1 MNNDTHFDSIPDRSA
16 AYIHLARWL
25 QSLFSTM
32 PPGEILEDESEDED
46 EAHKQANNLN
56 YHPQFYRQLPD
67 FVVALLSPSTNAA
80 AAYAPLLYH
89 LAGCAACRSAY
100 LEFYRALQP
109 IVETGTSIPPIN
121 NGSRPLSAIP
131 GGSLVHLC
139 QTLIDQAE
147 SVLRSDHHA
156 SSDNHNSA
164 YARSLL
170 QMAIRFSAQIGQ
182 SMMRRRALQDLVRV
196 ATLFDGPQSPG
207 EQPPAAHAYA
217 PLVGSAGP
225 RHGGK
230 AIRRGDTALRTMDTP
245 AEPSAS
251 AIYLQA
257 SSLEG
262 SITQQGD
269 MLELHLH
276 DLDKALRG
284 HFLIIAIPLGSL
296 LEPVRW
302 LGGNPRAIRSA
313 VPVDQHGDLITP
325 IGHTDL
331 RLTNQDEHNLL
342 EAMFLLLEVRAAD

>member
-1 MNNDTHFDSIPDRSA
+1 MNNEKQFDTTPDRSD

-25 QSLFSTM
+25 QYLFSTM
-32 PPGEILEDESEDED
+32 SPGEILEVEDDNEDE
-46 EAHKQANNLN
+46 ELEQAKSHN

-67 FVVALLSPSTNAA
+67 FVMALLSHTTDAA
-80 AAYAPLLYH
+80 SAYAPLLYH

-109 IVETGTSIPPIN
+109 VIETGTTIPTIN
-121 NGSRPLSAIP
+121 NATRPLSAMP

-147 SVLRSDHHA
+147 TVLRQDRRT
-156 SSDNHNSA
+156 SSDNSA

-170 QMAIRFSAQIGQ
+170 RMAIRFSTQIGQ

-207 EQPPAAHAYA
+207 EQPPAIHSYE
-217 PLVGSAGP
+217 PLVGAAGP

-230 AIRRGDTALRTMDTP
+230 VIRRGETALRTMGTP
-245 AEPSAS
+245 TEPSAS
-251 AIYLQA
+251 AIYLHA
-257 SSLEG
+257 SQLEG

-269 MLELHLH
+269 LLELHLH
-276 DLDKALRG
+276 DLDNALRG
-284 HFLIIAIPLGSL
+284 HILSITIPLGSL

-313 VPVDQHGDLITP
+313 VPVDQHGDLTTP

-331 RLTNQDEHNLL
+331 RLTNPDEHNLL
-342 EAMFLLLEVRAAD
+342 EAMFLLLEVRAADEE